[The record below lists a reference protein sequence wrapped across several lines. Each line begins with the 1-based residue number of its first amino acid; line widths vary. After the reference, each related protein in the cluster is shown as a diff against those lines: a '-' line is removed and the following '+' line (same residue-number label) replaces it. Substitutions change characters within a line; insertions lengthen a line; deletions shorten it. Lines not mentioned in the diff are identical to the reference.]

1 MGREEPNGLQSI
13 GPSLCRPRC
22 TLGGALRLCAAAL
35 GCIVLANCSAQETFA
50 RKDRSQRIA
59 EDVEIAKGGGRYSV
73 GKPYNVRGQTYYPA
87 ENPAY
92 RAEGIAS
99 WYGPDF
105 HGGPTA
111 NGERYDMHGYSA
123 AHTTLPLP
131 SYARVTNLGTGKSM
145 IVRVNNRGPF
155 VHNRLIDLSVGTAK
169 ALGFYK
175 NGVARVRVEY
185 VGPAPIEGSDDR
197 MLLATLRD
205 GSPAPAPSTVM
216 VASAKPFLPSS
227 PSNSGREV
235 KTPMPTERPFA
246 LGSASGKTTAAP
258 ATPQLASSESKPVR
272 LPAAKPAGKLPEGAT
287 TEASVRPTTLSK
299 PSASPSQTSSFA
311 PSPATSAPNERI
323 ESAFGGLMS
332 GRGLY

>member
-1 MGREEPNGLQSI
+1 MGQEFSAASFGRWARATAI
-13 GPSLCRPRC
+13 
-22 TLGGALRLCAAAL
+22 ALAAL
-35 GCIVLANCSAQETFA
+35 ALANCSGSNYSSSTDSGERTF
-50 RKDRSQRIA
+50 RP
-59 EDVEIAKGGGRYSV
+59 RYSV
-73 GKPYNVRGQTYYPA
+73 GRPYTVNGQTYVPA
-87 ENPAY
+87 ENPNY
-92 RAEGIAS
+92 RAEGMAS

-131 SYARVTNLGTGKSM
+131 SYARVTNLGNGKSM

-216 VASAKPFLPSS
+216 VASARPFLPSS

-235 KTPMPTERPFA
+235 KTPLPAERPFA
-246 LGSASGKTTAAP
+246 LGSA
-258 ATPQLASSESKPVR
+258 
-272 LPAAKPAGKLPEGAT
+272 
-287 TEASVRPTTLSK
+287 
-299 PSASPSQTSSFA
+299 
-311 PSPATSAPNERI
+311 
-323 ESAFGGLMS
+323 
-332 GRGLY
+332 